1 VSGKQTVLFVNHRE
15 VSCGIYQYGRR
26 LARILEKSELYEVEY
41 SEVRSRKEM
50 GGVLSLSGFSAVIY
64 NYSVLTMPWLDRWV
78 LHTRP
83 DLVHLALYHEGGLPW
98 GKTAFGGLQQKA
110 LPANAW
116 LLVVDSTHVDTADAL
131 AVPRPLLDPPN
142 RWVTPDGRPTI
153 SSFGFGLPGKG
164 FARLVQL
171 VNEEFDEA
179 LVRLH
184 ITTSEVC
191 DSTGAQAA
199 EAIRACQEVPRKPD
213 VDLEVTTHFMTDEE
227 LMVWLAESLL
237 CAFLYEDPKPGVWRG
252 LSSVLDYALAAN
264 VPIAVS
270 RSPMFRHVA
279 RAEPSVC
286 IEDRTL
292 KGVMESGAAVLDVYR
307 ERWSHGN
314 LIKRYEEVIS
324 TCLAGLGEPAPRG
337 SSGTRAMPVNCFLK
351 SQAEIVSATTTLQA
365 RGAPTNI
372 VCPPKNWDLLASLS
386 HVSGRVLDLGSGTD
400 GSFFLKVCHHLGL
413 GRERWGID
421 IEASPPVEGS
431 QIIVGDLMHTPF
443 RDAYFQTLVCLS
455 VVEHGVDDHVFAA
468 ECARLLSPGGKLV
481 VSFDAWE
488 PKVDTSQRTI
498 YGLPWKVFGR
508 EDIETFVST
517 LATYDLRLTSPV
529 DWALGDAVIY
539 PGYFSPF
546 NGVQYT
552 FCVLVLEK
560 GEP

>member
-1 VSGKQTVLFVNHRE
+1 
-15 VSCGIYQYGRR
+15 
-26 LARILEKSELYEVEY
+26 
-41 SEVRSRKEM
+41 
-50 GGVLSLSGFSAVIY
+50 
-64 NYSVLTMPWLDRWV
+64 
-78 LHTRP
+78 
-83 DLVHLALYHEGGLPW
+83 
-98 GKTAFGGLQQKA
+98 
-110 LPANAW
+110 
-116 LLVVDSTHVDTADAL
+116 
-131 AVPRPLLDPPN
+131 
-142 RWVTPDGRPTI
+142 
-153 SSFGFGLPGKG
+153 
-164 FARLVQL
+164 
-171 VNEEFDEA
+171 
-179 LVRLH
+179 
-184 ITTSEVC
+184 
-191 DSTGAQAA
+191 
-199 EAIRACQEVPRKPD
+199 

-227 LMVWLAESLL
+227 LMVWLADSSL
-237 CAFLYEDPKPGVWRG
+237 CAFLYEDPKPGAWRG

-270 RSPMFRHVA
+270 RSPMFRHVT

-292 KGVMESGAAVLDVYR
+292 KGIMESGTTVLDVYR

-324 TCLAGLGEPAPRG
+324 TCLAGLGEPASRG
-337 SSGTRAMPVNCFLK
+337 SSGTRTMPVNCFLK

-365 RGAPTNI
+365 MGAPTNTA
-372 VCPPKNWDLLASLS
+372 CPPKNWDLLASLS

-400 GSFFLKVCHHLGL
+400 GSFFLKACNHLKL
-413 GRERWGID
+413 GIERWGID

-455 VVEHGVDDHVFAA
+455 VVEHGVDDKAFAA
-468 ECARLLSPGGKLV
+468 ECGRLLSPGGKLV

-508 EDIETFVST
+508 EEIESLVST
-517 LATYDLRLTSPV
+517 LAVHDLRLTSPV

-560 GEP
+560 R